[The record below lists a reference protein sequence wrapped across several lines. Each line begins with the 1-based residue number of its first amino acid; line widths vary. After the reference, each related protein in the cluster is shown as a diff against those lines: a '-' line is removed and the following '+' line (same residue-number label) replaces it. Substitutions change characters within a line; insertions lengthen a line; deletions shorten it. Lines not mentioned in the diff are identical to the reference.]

1 MYAAATAIKPKH
13 ASRPYIHGRAA
24 SAGPPETRAWTNPT
38 RQTSTAT
45 VSSIAPVRRI
55 FGTSGLEA
63 RAAGA
68 GLAGARIVEAE
79 TRTAREV
86 DDGAVQQSRAGAIDG
101 DPQRALLHQ
110 GVVGPGVLDEVEVVG
125 EPVAPA
131 GNHCDPQQPALDLR
145 LAGAGEH
152 RLRGAFGEGE

>member
-1 MYAAATAIKPKH
+1 MPGPPSHPNRARIVWYAPTSAMYAAATAIKPKH

-68 GLAGARIVEAE
+68 GLLCAQIVEAE
-79 TRTAREV
+79 TRTA
-86 DDGAVQQSRAGAIDG
+86 G
-101 DPQRALLHQ
+101 
-110 GVVGPGVLDEVEVVG
+110 
-125 EPVAPA
+125 
-131 GNHCDPQQPALDLR
+131 
-145 LAGAGEH
+145 
-152 RLRGAFGEGE
+152 

>member
-1 MYAAATAIKPKH
+1 MPGPPSHPKSARMVWYAPTKAMYAAASAISAKH
-13 ASRPYIHGRAA
+13 ARSPYIHGRAA

-68 GLAGARIVEAE
+68 GLPGARIVEAK
-79 TRTAREV
+79 TRTAGKI
-86 DDGAVQQSRAGAIDG
+86 DDGAVQQGGAGAIDR
-101 DPQRALLHQ
+101 DPQRTSVHDRVLGA
-110 GVVGPGVLDEVEVVG
+110 GVLDEIEVVG
-125 EPVAPA
+125 EAVAP
-131 GNHCDPQQPALDLR
+131 
-145 LAGAGEH
+145 
-152 RLRGAFGEGE
+152 